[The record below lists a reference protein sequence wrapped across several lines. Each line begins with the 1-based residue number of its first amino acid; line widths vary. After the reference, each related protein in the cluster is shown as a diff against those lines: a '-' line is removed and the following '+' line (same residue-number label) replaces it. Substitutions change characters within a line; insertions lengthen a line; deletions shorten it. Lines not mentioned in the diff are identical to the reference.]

1 MKVSRLSVAKSR
13 SIEDPRRCR
22 NRDDLTTSGD
32 AKPLWHDVLKM
43 LCVFAP
49 LRLCVKF
56 RSFSRRLVLSFS
68 SLY

>member
-1 MKVSRLSVAKSR
+1 MKVSRLSVAKPR

-43 LCVFAP
+43 LCVFAL
-49 LRLCVKF
+49 LRLCLNSTRF
-56 RSFSRRLVLSFS
+56 LVVSFS